1 MADAISNNQFH
12 HPPPTVHQPLTQT
25 ISVIGPQ
32 YLAPYPVDLTIT
44 EKTFSLTD
52 GDYAVTDVNGNIVF
66 KVKGKLLSLR
76 DKRSLVDASGNTL
89 VTMRQKVMTA
99 HHRWEA
105 FRGDSTDAKDLL
117 FSVKKSSFFQIKT
130 ELDVFFSTNTSEDVC
145 DLKIKGSYF
154 ERACTIFQG
163 NSDVIVAQMYRQ
175 YTGKNILLGKDAF
188 GVTIYPNVDYA
199 FIVSLVVILDEINKD
214 RDGRD

>member
-1 MADAISNNQFH
+1 MVLFSNKVPSLDSAIKSFLDDAALSLSNMSSSINSN
-12 HPPPTVHQPLTQT
+12 T
-25 ISVIGPQ
+25 
-32 YLAPYPVDLTIT
+32 LASF
-44 EKTFSLTD
+44 FSLCNQA
-52 GDYAVTDVNGNIVF
+52 YPF
-66 KVKGKLLSLR
+66 
-76 DKRSLVDASGNTL
+76 
-89 VTMRQKVMTA
+89 MRQSSVLSFFCWISFSVDFAFLAVLFLSILIQFAIQPKKKKKAVSETRTYEAIYLHLICPLCVVFQVMTA

-163 NSDVIVAQMYRQ
+163 NSDVIVAQV
-175 YTGKNILLGKDAF
+175 KSLG
-188 GVTIYPNVDYA
+188 P
-199 FIVSLVVILDEINKD
+199 
-214 RDGRD
+214 

>member
-89 VTMRQKVMTA
+89 VTMRQKV
-99 HHRWEA
+99 H
-105 FRGDSTDAKDLL
+105 DL
-117 FSVKKSSFFQIKT
+117 SF
-130 ELDVFFSTNTSEDVC
+130 
-145 DLKIKGSYF
+145 Y
-154 ERACTIFQG
+154 
-163 NSDVIVAQMYRQ
+163 
-175 YTGKNILLGKDAF
+175 
-188 GVTIYPNVDYA
+188 
-199 FIVSLVVILDEINKD
+199 
-214 RDGRD
+214 

>member
-1 MADAISNNQFH
+1 MADATSNNQFH
-12 HPPPTVHQPLTQT
+12 DHPPPTINQPLTHP

-52 GDYAVTDVNGNIVF
+52 GDYAVTDINGNIVF
-66 KVKGKLLSLR
+66 KIKGKLLSLR
-76 DKRSLVDASGNTL
+76 DKRSLVDAAGNTL

-105 FRGDSTDAKDLL
+105 FRGDSTDSKDLL
-117 FSVKKSSFFQIKT
+117 FSVKKSSLFQIKT
-130 ELDVFFSTNTSEDVC
+130 ELDVFFSTNKSEDVS
-145 DLKIKGSYF
+145 DLKIIGSYF
-154 ERACTIFQG
+154 ERSCTIFHG
-163 NSDVIVAQMYRQ
+163 NSNVIVAQQ
-175 YTGKNILLGKDAF
+175 HKVKNIVLGKDAF

-199 FIVSLVVILDEINKD
+199 FIISLVVVLDEINKD